1 MAISTEEQKQA
12 ARPVAKADDNVVFV
26 GKKPT
31 MSYVLA
37 AITQFNNG
45 MKEVKIRARGRSISR
60 AVDVAEVVKNKF
72 LSNLKKEIETATEE
86 ITDERKNKLNVSTI
100 TISLKM

>member
-1 MAISTEEQKQA
+1 MTE
-12 ARPVAKADDNVVFV
+12 RAKDNTIFV

-37 AITQFNNG
+37 AITQLGNTD
-45 MKEVKIRARGRSISR
+45 EVFVRARGRSIST

-72 LSNLKKEIETATEE
+72 MKDVKSTVEIGTEQVTDKENRT
-86 ITDERKNKLNVSTI
+86 LNVSTI
-100 TISLKM
+100 NIRLKR

>member
-1 MAISTEEQKQA
+1 MAERANDSTI
-12 ARPVAKADDNVVFV
+12 FI

-37 AITQFNNG
+37 AITQFGNSD
-45 MKEVKIRARGRSISR
+45 EIRIRARGRSIST

-72 LSNLKKEIETATEE
+72 VKGVTNTVEIG
-86 ITDERKNKLNVSTI
+86 TDQVQGNDNKTLNVSTI
-100 TISLKM
+100 NIRLKK